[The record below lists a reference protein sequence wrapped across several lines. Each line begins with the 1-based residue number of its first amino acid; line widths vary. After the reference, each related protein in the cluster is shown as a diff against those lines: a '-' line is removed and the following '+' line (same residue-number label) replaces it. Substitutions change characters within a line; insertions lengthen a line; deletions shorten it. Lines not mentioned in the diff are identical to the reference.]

1 MKERIK
7 ENAWILMCVV
17 VILMCVVAYRI
28 VDCPEKVGAAE
39 DPYTIPQA
47 VLDSAERW
55 GNKYGICPELLVSI
69 AWAESRYNP
78 NAVNK
83 SGTCHGLMQIS
94 LSAHSQRMARL
105 GVGSLYDLDGNMKV
119 AADYLR
125 ELFSLYEDPAIV
137 LGMYHGESD
146 ALTKTEMSGYTAGI
160 LEMSYELET
169 RHGKHNGARF
179 TPGLDWSKG
188 VG

>member
-17 VILMCVVAYRI
+17 VILMCVVAYQI
-28 VDCPEKVGAAE
+28 VDTEPVGAAE

-47 VLDSAERW
+47 VLDSAEKW
-55 GNKYGICPELLVSI
+55 GNEYGICPELLVSI

-119 AADYLR
+119 AADYLS
-125 ELFSLYEDPAIV
+125 ELFTLYEDPAVV
-137 LGMYHGESD
+137 LGTYHGESD
-146 ALTKTEMSGYTAGI
+146 ALTKTEMSSYSKGI